1 LEKTGV
7 GNGRPA
13 TTAAPPINLDL
24 LDLVFDAIL
33 TRRLADRVVTRWN
46 AGCEELYGWT
56 AEEAVG
62 RPLDELLGTRPEVR
76 SQVDQ
81 ELARHG
87 RWEGELTQRYRDE
100 REGVV
105 SARCLLQPASGADGA
120 TVVEVHRDV
129 TGQARSQERLK
140 EADESLR
147 ILLAGVRDYAIF
159 MLDPGGRVMTWNEGA
174 QRIKGYTSEEI
185 IGKHYSVFF
194 EPSEVQSGKPDW
206 ELVVAEREGRFE
218 EEGWRIRKDG
228 TRFWANVV
236 LTALR
241 DANGRLA
248 GFGKVSR
255 DITDRRLFE
264 ERRAEEQ
271 RRKAEQLQQH
281 AERMAQLEKVKRDF
295 LNLASHEL
303 RGPLSVLRGYMSMI
317 EDGTL
322 SVDRFPEFVPL
333 LSAKLRQIELL
344 VTQMLDTARLE
355 SGRLA
360 LRGETFDLG
369 AMVAQIIESFRP
381 LASDRH
387 KLELVAPD
395 RLVMVTADRERLE
408 TVVSN
413 LVDNAIKYSP
423 HGGPVT
429 CLVAA
434 TASRAFVSVRDQG
447 LGIAREDV
455 PKLFTPF
462 GRIVTAD
469 NAHISG
475 TGLGLYLAREV
486 LQQQGGDILVEST
499 LDRGSRFTVTL
510 PLQPPRPRRPPRGR
524 QPG

>member
-1 LEKTGV
+1 V
-7 GNGRPA
+7 
-13 TTAAPPINLDL
+13 TAAPPIEHPNL
-24 LDLVFDAIL
+24 LDLAFDAVL
-33 TRRLADRVVTRWN
+33 TRRVSDRIVTRWN

-56 AEEAVG
+56 AEQAVG
-62 RPLDELLGTRPEVR
+62 RPLDELVGPRMEAW
-76 SQVDQ
+76 SQVDE

-87 RWEGELTQRYRDE
+87 RWEGELTQRCRDD
-100 REGVV
+100 REVVV
-105 SARCLLQPASGADGA
+105 SVRCLVQPPSGAEGA

-129 TGQARSQERLK
+129 TRQVRSQERLK
-140 EADESLR
+140 EADESFR
-147 ILLAGVRDYAIF
+147 LLLSGVRDYAIF

-174 QRIKGYTSEEI
+174 QRMKGYTSEEI

-194 EPSEVQSGKPDW
+194 EPSEVQSGKPEW

-218 EEGWRIRKDG
+218 EEGWRVRKDG
-228 TRFWANVV
+228 TRFWANIV

-241 DANGRLA
+241 DADGRLA

-255 DITDRRLFE
+255 DITERRLFE

-303 RGPLSVLRGYMSMI
+303 RGPLSVLRGYISMV

-322 SVDRFPEFVPL
+322 PVDRFPEFVPL

-355 SGRLA
+355 SGRLT

-369 AMVAQIIESFRP
+369 AMVAQIFESFRP

-387 KLELVAPD
+387 TLELVAPD
-395 RLVMVTADRERLE
+395 RPVMVTADRQRLE
-408 TVVSN
+408 IVVSN

-423 HGGPVT
+423 KGGAVA

-434 TASRAFVSVRDQG
+434 TASRAFVSVRDHG
-447 LGIAREDV
+447 LGIAREDL
-455 PKLFTPF
+455 PKLFMPF
-462 GRIVTAD
+462 GRIVTSD

-510 PLQPPRPRRPPRGR
+510 PLQPPGPRRLARRR